1 MILDQLKKLK
11 LLYVEDEDTT
21 REQYLKTF
29 ELIFN
34 ETFATSNFEEAINL
48 YKKIKPDLVIID
60 IDLKDEFNGFDI
72 AAKIRDEDLVTKI
85 IFLTAYNDK
94 NYLHRAINSNING
107 YIIKPLSL
115 DKLISTIQYSLKEL
129 LDTNIIKI
137 SENLIYNFN
146 TYELLNNNKKIPL
159 GNKENKLLF
168 LLLKNKNK
176 TLRRDE
182 IEYEIWN
189 ETFVSN
195 SAVKN
200 LIANLRKKIGKNKII
215 NVSKM
220 GWRIE
225 ID

>member
-11 LLYVEDEDTT
+11 LLYVEDEDST
-21 REQYLKTF
+21 REQYVKTF

-48 YKKIKPDLVIID
+48 YKKFRPDLVIID

-115 DKLISTIQYSLKEL
+115 DKLLDTIQSSLREL
-129 LDTNIIKI
+129 LDISIIKI
-137 SENLIYNFN
+137 SENLVYNFN
-146 TYELLNNNKKIPL
+146 TYELLNNNKKVLL

>member
-11 LLYVEDEDTT
+11 LLYVEDEDST
-21 REQYLKTF
+21 REQYVKTF

-48 YKKIKPDLVIID
+48 YKKFRPDLVIID

-115 DKLISTIQYSLKEL
+115 DKLIDTIQSSLREL
-129 LDTNIIKI
+129 LDISIIKI
-137 SENLIYNFN
+137 SENLVYNFN
-146 TYELLNNNKKIPL
+146 TYELLNNNKKVLL

>member
-11 LLYVEDEDTT
+11 LLYVEDEDST
-21 REQYLKTF
+21 REQYVKTF

-48 YKKIKPDLVIID
+48 YKKFRPDLIIID

-115 DKLISTIQYSLKEL
+115 DKLIDTIQSSLREL
-129 LDTNIIKI
+129 LDISIIKI
-137 SENLIYNFN
+137 SENLVYNFN
-146 TYELLNNNKKIPL
+146 TYELLNNNKKVLL